1 MNNIAN
7 SLLHLLL
14 SWMRTLFGD
23 VLSLTQNGGAGMI
36 AWLSKRWIPLAV
48 ILVLA
53 GIILDAFVYLI
64 RWRPQYVWRTRLR
77 HIFRRR
83 DNDGFDEREFDQ
95 GFDTALPDFNF
106 GDTPI
111 ADLSTAP
118 VPEPML
124 DSYFA
129 QPAISSV
136 NDQPEPLV
144 DASVIPAER
153 KRRSDR
159 HSRRVRLPVRS
170 DSSRRRNTEA
180 PMNPR
185 AAFHD
190 PVYPAA
196 EYPREENKS
205 GEFQDV

>member
-53 GIILDAFVYLI
+53 GIILDA
-64 RWRPQYVWRTRLR
+64 LR

-129 QPAISSV
+129 QPATSSV